1 MNRIE
6 RMADNMTEVAREQ
19 SWAETMETMALE
31 WQSRVPERRHSR
43 SRRREEEILQAALR
57 MFAKVGIGRARIA
70 DIAAEAGMPLS
81 SLYEYYP
88 SKEDIAYAV
97 PISHLAWFF
106 IEYAER
112 ARASDSFRER
122 LRLFLWLSADYA
134 RRNPDWART
143 LYLEIWPS
151 VLVGDSPA
159 RTTLDDYGR
168 FVVRLVQEGAKRG
181 EWADT
186 YNPYETASIL
196 IGSQNQLIIT
206 WLLYRKPN
214 DVMRAAGAMLDR
226 LLSAVLPPLGRPA
239 APVPPDRPA
248 SSPRARISKPAS
260 GATTSKTRGRK
271 PA

>member
-1 MNRIE
+1 
-6 RMADNMTEVAREQ
+6 
-19 SWAETMETMALE
+19 
-31 WQSRVPERRHSR
+31 
-43 SRRREEEILQAALR
+43 
-57 MFAKVGIGRARIA
+57 
-70 DIAAEAGMPLS
+70 
-81 SLYEYYP
+81 
-88 SKEDIAYAV
+88 V

-112 ARASDSFRER
+112 ARSADSFRER

-186 YNPYETASIL
+186 FNPYETASIL

-214 DVMRAAGAMLDR
+214 DVMRAAGTMLDR
-226 LLSAVLPPLGRPA
+226 LLSAVLPPLGRTATPTGSARAARIKSAKPTRGAA
-239 APVPPDRPA
+239 AP
-248 SSPRARISKPAS
+248 KPAP
-260 GATTSKTRGRK
+260 GVAARKPRNRK

>member
-1 MNRIE
+1 
-6 RMADNMTEVAREQ
+6 MADDVTRVAQEQ
-19 SWAETMETMALE
+19 NWAETMEAMALE

-112 ARASDSFRER
+112 ARTADSFRER

-151 VLVGDSPA
+151 VLVSDSPA

-186 YNPYETASIL
+186 FNPYETASIL

-214 DVMRAAGAMLDR
+214 DVMRAAGTMLDR
-226 LLSAVLPPLGRPA
+226 LLGAILPPLDRTA
-239 APVPPDRPA
+239 VPPAPGTKSAKPTHGVAALKPVSGTAKRQ
-248 SSPRARISKPAS
+248 ARS
-260 GATTSKTRGRK
+260 RK